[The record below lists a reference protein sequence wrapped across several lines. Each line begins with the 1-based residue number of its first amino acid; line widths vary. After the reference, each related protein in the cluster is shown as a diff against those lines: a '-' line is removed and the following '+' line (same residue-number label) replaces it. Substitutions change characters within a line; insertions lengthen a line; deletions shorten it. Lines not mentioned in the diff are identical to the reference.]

1 MKTRLLVVAG
11 LALFCGACAWQQGMG
26 RETTRDGVQYGVTKG
41 TFHGRWWNYYERG
54 SSYLSGAFYKEAEA
68 DFREALKA
76 RSKDT
81 WRARTYGLHFTEYF
95 PTRELGV
102 CYFQSGRL
110 DDAEKLLNESLA
122 QVDTDRARYYLDA
135 IKKARI
141 AKGILK
147 DDTPPT
153 INAATGEMMVATR
166 EVPVEAKVGDSVG
179 VAQVTINGTEIAQR
193 GSTPQLAIKEKIL
206 LTEGTHE
213 IKIMAKNLGDKP
225 SEKTV
230 KVEVDLTGPNL
241 GIFEPADALVTEAAT
256 VRLAGVAV
264 DKNGVASVTI
274 GDGQATDA
282 KGVKKQSFEQN
293 LTLKEGENSFEV
305 AARDMAGNETR
316 TTLKV
321 FKGKPT
327 STGARLW
334 RIQQLV
340 PEQLKFAMAQSPQ
353 ILPQFL
359 LAAEQ
364 AATTAAAEPLSI
376 NIRYP
381 VAGRPYH
388 HNKTLRVV
396 GEVLTATKV
405 TQIAINNQPFEP
417 VTGAPKEVFNRGIP
431 IDVQGAT
438 TVPVNVKA
446 KDDKGHE
453 AAKKLEVAV
462 EPVLLDSMES
472 KLPVA
477 VLAFSGS
484 NIAPDITKALRDV
497 TEGALLDAK
506 RFHVLERQELQAVLT
521 EQQLAAALSN
531 PNDAIPLGKIIPAYA
546 FLVADVSLKDKN
558 GLEVGA
564 RVFDSEGTL
573 LTHLDVFINDKGNA
587 EKVKAGCRNLAA
599 QMLKA
604 FPRLSGELVGVNGE
618 IMVTNWTKEDGALVD
633 RPMMVL
639 QSSSTDTLLGATQ
652 DFSIVA
658 KGKITEFDR
667 SIGMAKA
674 KKLQGQEN
682 VKVDKGMPAI
692 TM

>member
-1 MKTRLLVVAG
+1 MKKRLIAVAG
-11 LALFCGACAWQQGMG
+11 LALLCGACALRQGMG
-26 RETTRDGVQYGVTKG
+26 HEGTRAGAQYGVTKG

-54 SSYLSGAFYKEAEA
+54 SSYLSGAFYTEAEA
-68 DFREALKA
+68 DFRQAIRA
-76 RSKDT
+76 RSEDT

-95 PTRELGV
+95 PNRELGV
-102 CYFQSGRL
+102 CYFQNGRL
-110 DDAEKLLNESLA
+110 DDAEKLLKESLA

-141 AKGILK
+141 AKGELK
-147 DDTPPT
+147 DDAPPNIDT
-153 INAATGEMMVATR
+153 SAAEMMVSTR

-179 VAQVTINGTEIAQR
+179 VAQVTINGTEVAQR
-193 GSTPQLAIKEKIL
+193 GSAPQMALKEKVL

-213 IKIMAKNLGDKP
+213 IKIVATNLGDKP
-225 SEKTV
+225 SEKIV

-241 GIFEPADALVTEAAT
+241 GIFEPTDALVTEAAT
-256 VRLAGVAV
+256 VRLSGVAV
-264 DKNGVASVTI
+264 DKNGVASITI
-274 GDGQATDA
+274 ADGQATDA
-282 KGVKKQSFEQN
+282 KGVKKQTFEQD
-293 LTLKEGENSFEV
+293 LTLKDGENAFEV
-305 AARDMAGNETR
+305 AAKDMAGNETR

-321 FKGKPT
+321 FKGKPK

-334 RIQQLV
+334 RIQQLA
-340 PEQLKFAMAQSPQ
+340 PDQLKYAMSQGPE

-364 AATTAAAEPLSI
+364 AAATAAAEPVSI
-376 NIRYP
+376 NVRYP

-405 TQIAINNQPFEP
+405 SQISINNQPFEP

-431 IDVQGAT
+431 IDAQGAT
-438 TVPVNVKA
+438 TVAVNIKA

-453 AAKKLEVAV
+453 AAKRLDVAV
-462 EPVLLDSMES
+462 EPVLLDSVES
-472 KLPVA
+472 KLPIA
-477 VLAFSGS
+477 VLAFSGAS
-484 NIAPDITKALRDV
+484 VAPDVAKALRDV

-531 PNDAIPLGKIIPAYA
+531 PNDAIPLGKVIPAYA

-558 GLEVGA
+558 GLEVGS
-564 RVFDSEGTL
+564 RVFNAEGTL
-573 LTHLDVFINDKGNA
+573 LTHLDVFIDDKGNA
-587 EKVKAGCRNLAA
+587 EKVKAGCKNLAA
-599 QMLKA
+599 QMVKA
-604 FPRLSGELVGVNGE
+604 FPRLTGELVGVNGD
-618 IMVTNWTKEDGALVD
+618 IMVTNWTKEDGALEE

-652 DFSIVA
+652 DFSIIA

-667 SIGMAKA
+667 NIGMAKA
-674 KKLQGQEN
+674 KKAQGQEN
-682 VKVDKGMPAI
+682 VKVDKGMPTI